1 MDKKGNLEIEGLYN
15 DIWKVI
21 EKRLNFST
29 LITKMKEDNWSG
41 MINSVVDKKH
51 DILLSGNSLTE
62 YRSRIVDLSFPI
74 VPTSIRLIYTR
85 RMERP
90 KWLFY
95 LKSFPLE
102 SWIST
107 ICMAF
112 ITFFIY
118 VGLQMG
124 YEKVCK

>member
-1 MDKKGNLEIEGLYN
+1 M
-15 DIWKVI
+15 
-21 EKRLNFST
+21 R
-29 LITKMKEDNWSG
+29 EDNWSG

-90 KWLFY
+90 NWLFY

-107 ICMAF
+107 
-112 ITFFIY
+112 
-118 VGLQMG
+118 
-124 YEKVCK
+124 

>member
-1 MDKKGNLEIEGLYN
+1 M
-15 DIWKVI
+15 
-21 EKRLNFST
+21 R
-29 LITKMKEDNWSG
+29 EDNWSG
-41 MINSVVDKKH
+41 MIKSVVDKNH

-62 YRSRIVDLSFPI
+62 YRSRFVDLSFPI
-74 VPTSIRLIYTR
+74 VPTSIRLFYTR
-85 RMERP
+85 RMEHP
-90 KWLFY
+90 NWLFY
-95 LKSFPLE
+95 LKSFPLQ